1 VRLYYRFSSSPYA
14 ETGCPDDEVSEGVRL
29 HLAHHLTPLR
39 FNGDRADAE
48 FAGDLLV
55 QETRYDQR
63 HHLALAVST
72 HDTNVQ

>member
-1 VRLYYRFSSSPYA
+1 VRLYYRFSSSPHA
-14 ETGCPDDEVSEGVRL
+14 EMGCPDDKVSEGVRL
-29 HLAHHLTPLR
+29 HFAHHPAAMR
-39 FNGDRADAE
+39 FDRDLADAE